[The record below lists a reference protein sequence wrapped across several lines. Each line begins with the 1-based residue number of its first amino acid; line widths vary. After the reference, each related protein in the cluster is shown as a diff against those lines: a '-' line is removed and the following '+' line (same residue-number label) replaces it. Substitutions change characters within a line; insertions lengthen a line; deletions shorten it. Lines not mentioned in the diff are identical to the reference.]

1 MKKNTLFFLLL
12 FFGGLLNTKA
22 QDNNFVE
29 EEITFTNGEN
39 TFSGTLSL
47 PNTKG
52 EKFPAM
58 ILISGSG
65 PQTRDSDI
73 YGFKT
78 FKIISAY
85 FSSRGIAVL
94 RYDDRG
100 TGKTKGNTINES
112 TSEDFAS
119 DVVQAFKYLSTRK
132 DIDAQKIGL
141 LGHSEGGI
149 VAPLAFQ
156 KESKIAFTIL
166 MAGPAVN
173 GGDIILAQT
182 EAMLKASGA
191 SQEDIEKTLKQS
203 KRTQEIVKNDGDWE
217 AYEKEMIQMGL
228 KQIEELP
235 EEQKKYISDP
245 ETYIKTIV
253 KQQLQIVQTKWYT
266 YFIKYDPSA
275 SLENLTCPTLAL
287 FGGLDL
293 QVLASQNKP
302 ALEKAIQKAKNKD
315 FTVKVFEK
323 GNHLFQNAKT
333 GLSNEYA
340 TLNKAFVDGFLEYI
354 YNWTKKRFID

>member
-1 MKKNTLFFLLL
+1 MKKTFILLL
-12 FFGGLLNTKA
+12 LSFFYFNNIQA
-22 QDNNFVE
+22 QDKNFTE
-29 EEITFTNGEN
+29 EEITFKNGEN
-39 TFSGTLSL
+39 TFSGTLSI
-47 PNTKG
+47 PKKG
-52 EKFPAM
+52 KKFPAI

-78 FKIISAY
+78 FKTMAEY
-85 FSSRGIAVL
+85 FSNRGIVVL

-100 TGKTKGNTINES
+100 TGKTTGKTINES
-112 TSEDFAS
+112 TSEDFAE
-119 DVVQAFKYLSTRK
+119 DVVEAFKYLSTRK
-132 DIDAQKIGL
+132 EINPKKIGL

-166 MAGPAVN
+166 MAGPTVD

-182 EAMLKASGA
+182 EALLRASGA
-191 SQEDIEKTLKQS
+191 SQEDIDKTLKQS
-203 KRTQEIVKNDGDWE
+203 KRTQEIIKTNGDWN
-217 AYEKEMIQMGL
+217 AYEEELIQIGL

-235 EEQKKYISDP
+235 EEQKKYITDP
-245 ETYIKTIV
+245 EAYIKPII
-253 KQQLQIVQTKWYT
+253 KQQLQMVKSKWYQG
-266 YFIKYDPSA
+266 FIKHDPRN

-293 QVLASQNKP
+293 QVLVSQNKP
-302 ALEKAIQKAKNKD
+302 PLETAIKKAKNKD

-323 GNHLFQNAKT
+323 ANHLFQEAKIGST
-333 GLSNEYA
+333 AEYA
-340 TLNKAFVDGFLEYI
+340 QLEKAFIEGFLEYI
-354 YNWTKKRFID
+354 YDWTKERFLDK